1 MYFIT
6 ANQQLEAASSGCYA
20 ITQVLLRRVLRKAV
34 LRKQKAS

>member
-6 ANQQLEAASSGCYA
+6 ANQLLEAASSSCYA
-20 ITQVLLRRVLRKAV
+20 ITQALLRRLLRKAI